1 MVAGGIM
8 VAKRP
13 CSPQSRLLLMGAS
26 ALVMGASALG
36 CASVWAA
43 GGAHEH
49 GAAELFLSAEGTDVQ
64 ISVNL
69 PAQSIVGFETTAI
82 SAEQKAA
89 VESAQASLMLPN
101 TLFTRGESACTL
113 VTANVDVSSIMGM
126 SNAHS
131 RTEEHADH
139 HDEEDHTGHD
149 KLESHADHHDE
160 EDHTGHD
167 KLESHADHHEEQE
180 EVSAAHDQAPHDHE
194 DSDLDTPATSH
205 SDISA
210 AYTFKCESDDALT
223 QITFGQD
230 ELPYGLERID
240 VFWVADWGQGAGQA
254 TPQSPQVSLLD

>member
-8 VAKRP
+8 VVKRP
-13 CSPQSRLLLMGAS
+13 CSPQSRLLLT
-26 ALVMGASALG
+26 GASALG
-36 CASVWAA
+36 CATVWAA

-49 GAAELFLSAEGTDVQ
+49 GAAELFLSAEGKDVQ

-101 TLFTRGESACTL
+101 TLFTLGGSACTL

-149 KLESHADHHDE
+149 KE
-160 EDHTGHD
+160 
-167 KLESHADHHEEQE
+167 ESHADHHEGQE
-180 EVSAAHDQAPHDHE
+180 DVSAAHNQAPHDHE
-194 DSDLDTPATSH
+194 DSDLDAPATSH

-223 QITFGQD
+223 QMTFGQD
-230 ELPYGLERID
+230 EFPYGLERID
-240 VFWVADWGQGAGQA
+240 VFWVADWGQSAGQA
-254 TPQSPQVSLLD
+254 TPQSPQVSLRD

>member
-8 VAKRP
+8 VVKRP
-13 CSPQSRLLLMGAS
+13 CSPQSRLLLI
-26 ALVMGASALG
+26 GASALG
-36 CASVWAA
+36 CATLWAA

-49 GAAELFLSAEGTDVQ
+49 GAAELFLSAEGKDAQ

-69 PAQSIVGFETTAI
+69 PAQSILGFETTAI

-101 TLFTRGESACTL
+101 TLFTLGGNACTL
-113 VTANVDVSSIMGM
+113 VTANVDVSSIMEM

-131 RTEEHADH
+131 QTEGHADH
-139 HDEEDHTGHD
+139 PDEEDHTGHDEEDHTGHD
-149 KLESHADHHDE
+149 KEESH
-160 EDHTGHD
+160 T
-167 KLESHADHHEEQE
+167 DHHEEQE

-194 DSDLDTPATSH
+194 DSDLDAPTTSH

-210 AYTFKCESDDALT
+210 AYTFKCESDDTLT
-223 QITFGQD
+223 QMTFGRD
-230 ELPYGLERID
+230 ELPYRLERID

-254 TPQSPQVSLLD
+254 TPQSPQVSLRD

>member
-8 VAKRP
+8 VVKRP
-13 CSPQSRLLLMGAS
+13 CSPQSRLLLI
-26 ALVMGASALG
+26 GASALG
-36 CASVWAA
+36 CATLWAA

-49 GAAELFLSAEGTDVQ
+49 GAAELFLSAEGKDAQ

-69 PAQSIVGFETTAI
+69 PAQSILGFETTAI

-101 TLFTRGESACTL
+101 TLFTLGGNACTL
-113 VTANVDVSSIMGM
+113 VTANVDVSSIMGV
-126 SNAHS
+126 SNAHL
-131 RTEEHADH
+131 RTEGHADH

-149 KLESHADHHDE
+149 KE
-160 EDHTGHD
+160 EH
-167 KLESHADHHEEQE
+167 HADHHEEQE
-180 EVSAAHDQAPHDHE
+180 EVSAIHDHAPHDHE
-194 DSDLDTPATSH
+194 DSDLDAPATSH

-254 TPQSPQVSLLD
+254 TPQSPQVSLRD

>member
-1 MVAGGIM
+1 MVAVGMM
-8 VAKRP
+8 VAERL
-13 CSPQSRLLLMGAS
+13 CSPQSRLLLI
-26 ALVMGASALG
+26 GASALG
-36 CASVWAA
+36 CVAVWAA

-49 GAAELFLSAEGTDVQ
+49 GAAELFLSAEGEDVQ

-89 VESAQASLMLPN
+89 VESAQASLMLPS
-101 TLFTRGESACTL
+101 TLFTLGESACTL
-113 VTANVDVSSIMGM
+113 VTANVDISSIMGL

-131 RTEEHADH
+131 RTEGHADH

-149 KLESHADHHDE
+149 E
-160 EDHTGHD
+160 E
-167 KLESHADHHEEQE
+167 ESHADHHEERE
-180 EVSAAHDQAPHDHE
+180 EVSAMHDHAPHDHE
-194 DSDLDTPATSH
+194 DSDLDAPATSH
-205 SDISA
+205 SDVSA

-223 QITFGQD
+223 QMTFGQD

-254 TPQSPQVSLLD
+254 TPQSPQVSLRN

>member
-1 MVAGGIM
+1 MVAGHIM

-13 CSPQSRLLLMGAS
+13 CSPQSRLLL
-26 ALVMGASALG
+26 MGASALG

-64 ISVNL
+64 ISLNL

-82 SAEQKAA
+82 SGEQKAA

-101 TLFTRGESACTL
+101 TLFTLGENACTL

-149 KLESHADHHDE
+149 KLESHADHH
-160 EDHTGHD
+160 
-167 KLESHADHHEEQE
+167 EEQE

-194 DSDLDTPATSH
+194 DSDLDAPATRH

>member
-13 CSPQSRLLLMGAS
+13 CSPQSRLLL
-26 ALVMGASALG
+26 MGASALG

-101 TLFTRGESACTL
+101 TLFTLGENACTL

-131 RTEEHADH
+131 QTEEHADH

-149 KLESHADHHDE
+149 KLESHADR
-160 EDHTGHD
+160 
-167 KLESHADHHEEQE
+167 HEGQE

-194 DSDLDTPATSH
+194 DSDLDTPATRH

>member
-13 CSPQSRLLLMGAS
+13 CSPQSSLLL
-26 ALVMGASALG
+26 MGASALG

-64 ISVNL
+64 VSLNL

-89 VESAQASLMLPN
+89 VESAQASLMLSN
-101 TLFTRGESACTL
+101 TLFTLGENACTV

-131 RTEEHADH
+131 RTEE
-139 HDEEDHTGHD
+139 
-149 KLESHADHHDE
+149 HADHHDE

-194 DSDLDTPATSH
+194 DSDLDAPATRH

>member
-8 VAKRP
+8 VAKRT
-13 CSPQSRLLLMGAS
+13 CSPQRRLMFI
-26 ALVMGASALG
+26 GASALG
-36 CASVWAA
+36 CANVLAA

-89 VESAQASLMLPN
+89 VESAQASLMLPS
-101 TLFTRGESACTL
+101 TLFTLGGSACTL

-131 RTEEHADH
+131 QTEGHADH

-149 KLESHADHHDE
+149 EEESH
-160 EDHTGHD
+160 T
-167 KLESHADHHEEQE
+167 DHHEESE
-180 EVSAAHDQAPHDHE
+180 EISAAHDQVPHDHE
-194 DSDLDTPATSH
+194 DSDLDAPTTSH

-210 AYTFKCESDDALT
+210 AYTFKCESDDTLT
-223 QITFGQD
+223 QMTFGQD
-230 ELPYGLERID
+230 ELPYRLERID

-254 TPQSPQVSLLD
+254 TPQSPWVSLRN

>member
-13 CSPQSRLLLMGAS
+13 CSPQSRLLL
-26 ALVMGASALG
+26 MGASALG

-64 ISVNL
+64 VSLNL

-101 TLFTRGESACTL
+101 TLFTLGENACTV

-139 HDEEDHTGHD
+139 HDEEDHTGH
-149 KLESHADHHDE
+149 EQ
-160 EDHTGHD
+160 
-167 KLESHADHHEEQE
+167 LESHADHHEGQE

-194 DSDLDTPATSH
+194 DSDLDTPATRH

>member
-13 CSPQSRLLLMGAS
+13 CSPQSRLLL
-26 ALVMGASALG
+26 MGASALG

-82 SAEQKAA
+82 SAEQKSA
-89 VESAQASLMLPN
+89 VESVQASLMLPN
-101 TLFTRGESACTL
+101 TLFTLGENACTL

-131 RTEEHADH
+131 QTEEHADH
-139 HDEEDHTGHD
+139 HDEEAHTGHD
-149 KLESHADHHDE
+149 KLESHADR
-160 EDHTGHD
+160 
-167 KLESHADHHEEQE
+167 HEGQE

-194 DSDLDTPATSH
+194 DSDLDTPATRH

-254 TPQSPQVSLLD
+254 TPQSPQVSLRN

>member
-1 MVAGGIM
+1 MVVGGIM
-8 VAKRP
+8 VAKRK
-13 CSPQSRLLLMGAS
+13 CSSQSRLLLMGAS
-26 ALVMGASALG
+26 ALG
-36 CASVWAA
+36 CATVWAA

-82 SAEQKAA
+82 SAEQKSA

-101 TLFTRGESACTL
+101 TLFTFGENACTL

-149 KLESHADHHDE
+149 KLESHADHHE
-160 EDHTGHD
+160 G
-167 KLESHADHHEEQE
+167 QE

-194 DSDLDTPATSH
+194 DSDLNAPATSH

-230 ELPYGLERID
+230 ELPYELERID

-254 TPQSPQVSLLD
+254 TPQSPQVSLRN

>member
-8 VAKRP
+8 VAKRT
-13 CSPQSRLLLMGAS
+13 CSPQRRLMFI
-26 ALVMGASALG
+26 GASALG
-36 CASVWAA
+36 CANVWAA

-64 ISVNL
+64 ISLNL

-101 TLFTRGESACTL
+101 TLFTLGESACTL

-131 RTEEHADH
+131 RTEE
-139 HDEEDHTGHD
+139 
-149 KLESHADHHDE
+149 HADHHDE

>member
-13 CSPQSRLLLMGAS
+13 CSPQSRLLL
-26 ALVMGASALG
+26 MGASALG

-64 ISVNL
+64 ISLNL

-89 VESAQASLMLPN
+89 VESAQVSLMLPS
-101 TLFTRGESACTL
+101 TLFTLSGNACTL

-131 RTEEHADH
+131 RTEGHADH

-149 KLESHADHHDE
+149 KE
-160 EDHTGHD
+160 ER
-167 KLESHADHHEEQE
+167 HADHHEEQAD
-180 EVSAAHDQAPHDHE
+180 VSATHDHAPHDHE
-194 DSDLDTPATSH
+194 DSDLDAPATSH
-205 SDISA
+205 SDISV

-223 QITFGQD
+223 QVTFGQE

-254 TPQSPQVSLLD
+254 TPQSPQVSLRN

>member
-64 ISVNL
+64 ISLNL

-101 TLFTRGESACTL
+101 TLFTLGESACTL

-131 RTEEHADH
+131 RTEE
-139 HDEEDHTGHD
+139 
-149 KLESHADHHDE
+149 HADHHDE

>member
-8 VAKRP
+8 VVKRP
-13 CSPQSRLLLMGAS
+13 CSPQSRLLLI
-26 ALVMGASALG
+26 GASALG
-36 CASVWAA
+36 CATVWAA

-49 GAAELFLSAEGTDVQ
+49 GAAELFLSAEGKDVQ

-101 TLFTRGESACTL
+101 TLFTLGGSACTL

-149 KLESHADHHDE
+149 KE
-160 EDHTGHD
+160 
-167 KLESHADHHEEQE
+167 ESHADHHEGQE
-180 EVSAAHDQAPHDHE
+180 DVSAAHNQAPHDHE
-194 DSDLDTPATSH
+194 DSDLDAPATSH

-223 QITFGQD
+223 QMTFGQD
-230 ELPYGLERID
+230 EFPYGLERID

-254 TPQSPQVSLLD
+254 TPQSPQVSLRD

>member
-13 CSPQSRLLLMGAS
+13 CSPQSRLLL
-26 ALVMGASALG
+26 MGASALG

-64 ISVNL
+64 ISLNL

-101 TLFTRGESACTL
+101 TLFTLGENACTL

-131 RTEEHADH
+131 QTEEHADH
-139 HDEEDHTGHD
+139 HDEEAHTGHD
-149 KLESHADHHDE
+149 KLESHADR
-160 EDHTGHD
+160 
-167 KLESHADHHEEQE
+167 HEGQE
-180 EVSAAHDQAPHDHE
+180 EVSAAHDQASHDHE
-194 DSDLDTPATSH
+194 DSDLDAPATRH

-254 TPQSPQVSLLD
+254 TPQSPQVSLRN

>member
-8 VAKRP
+8 VAKRT
-13 CSPQSRLLLMGAS
+13 CSPQRRLMFI
-26 ALVMGASALG
+26 GASALG
-36 CASVWAA
+36 CANVWAA

-89 VESAQASLMLPN
+89 VESAQASLMLPSN
-101 TLFTRGESACTL
+101 LLTLSGSACTL

-126 SNAHS
+126 SNARS
-131 RTEEHADH
+131 QTEEHADH

-149 KLESHADHHDE
+149 KE
-160 EDHTGHD
+160 ENHT
-167 KLESHADHHEEQE
+167 DHHEEQE
-180 EVSAAHDQAPHDHE
+180 EVSAAHDQPPHDHE
-194 DSDLDTPATSH
+194 DSDLDAPTTSH

-210 AYTFKCESDDALT
+210 TYTFKCESDDTLT
-223 QITFGQD
+223 QMTFGQD
-230 ELPYGLERID
+230 ELPYRLERID

-254 TPQSPQVSLLD
+254 TPQSPWVSLRN